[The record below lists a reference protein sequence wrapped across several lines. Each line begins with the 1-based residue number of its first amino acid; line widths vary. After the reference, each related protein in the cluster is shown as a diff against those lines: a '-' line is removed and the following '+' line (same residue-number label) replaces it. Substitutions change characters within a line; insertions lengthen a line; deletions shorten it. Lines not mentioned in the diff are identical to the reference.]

1 MQNRWHRRK
10 WSQCKRFFC
19 NSRLPKLFTT
29 IFGITPFLLTLLLF
43 NSASYGA
50 SPRINYLLY
59 CTGCHGVDGAGA
71 PPHVPTLRG
80 ELGLMMSVPEM
91 RSYLVRIPG
100 ASQTPL
106 SDSDL
111 TDVIN
116 WLLDEFNAN
125 TLPDG
130 FQKLDTDEVSAARK
144 NVLADPLKY
153 RAKYWKAYED

>member
-1 MQNRWHRRK
+1 MQNQWHRRK
-10 WSQCKRFFC
+10 LSHCKSLFC
-19 NSRLPKLFTT
+19 GSWLAKIFKANFRL
-29 IFGITPFLLTLLLF
+29 TPFFLLLLLF
-43 NSASYGA
+43 NSAAYGA

-71 PPHVPTLRG
+71 PPNVPTLRE
-80 ELGLMMSVPEM
+80 ELGRMMSVPEM

-116 WLLDEFNAN
+116 WLLDEFNAT
-125 TLPDG
+125 TLPVG
-130 FQKLDTDEVSAARK
+130 FKKLDTDEVTAARK

-153 RAKYWKAYED
+153 RAQYWKIYDD